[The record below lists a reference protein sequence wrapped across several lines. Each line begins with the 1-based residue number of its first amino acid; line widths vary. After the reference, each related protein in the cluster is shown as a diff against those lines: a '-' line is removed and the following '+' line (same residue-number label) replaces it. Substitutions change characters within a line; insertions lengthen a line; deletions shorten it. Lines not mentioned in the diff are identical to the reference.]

1 MDNNIIVDSIKK
13 LCKDKNITVSQLE
26 KEIGLSQGL
35 VSKWMNTTPSLDK
48 IVDIANYF
56 HVSIDEVV
64 GYKQDDV
71 FLNMLHDLT
80 NNKKIKWF
88 IINNDT
94 TEKVAHIQRV
104 FLYEYYDEEKYT
116 EKSYFTKY
124 KDGFIIIYAFHE
136 YGKLINP
143 NELSLYI
150 QPSDDQKE
158 YAWQDYST
166 NDLKSLWLDIL
177 SNMDNVPVEIKAE
190 QLKTSFIT
198 EFKKAGNSNG
208 NENIQK
214 KKKILF
220 VSNPHLF
227 LTAVQ
232 QNLLK
237 NPNGCTLYDLL
248 NKKIIDQDENIGIT
262 KIGKEFYIKHKKT
275 LGNIKQA
282 KMFEG
287 KILMLFSKNW
297 VIKLSGF
304 SSGSQYG
311 NIGYEGL
318 LYVLKDAGF
327 DVSDQNKID
336 QENFIIE
343 K

>member
-94 TEKVAHIQRV
+94 TEKVAKIQRV
-104 FLYEYYDEEKYT
+104 FPYEYYNEEKYT

-124 KDGFIIIYAFHE
+124 KDGFIIIYAFYEHA
-136 YGKLINP
+136 KLISP
-143 NELSLYI
+143 DELSLYI
-150 QPSDDQKE
+150 QPSEDQLE

-166 NDLKSLWLDIL
+166 QDLKSLWLDML
-177 SNMDNVPVEIKAE
+177 NNMDKVPIEIRAE
-190 QLKTSFIT
+190 EFKNNFIRNQSEFPIASYSEGQLKQIIKNMIEMEPQLPKLFEAINNP
-198 EFKKAGNSNG
+198 EFMKLFNMMQYPNLQHNLELAQKLSPYYAMII
-208 NENIQK
+208 NE
-214 KKKILF
+214 
-220 VSNPHLF
+220 S
-227 LTAVQ
+227 
-232 QNLLK
+232 
-237 NPNGCTLYDLL
+237 
-248 NKKIIDQDENIGIT
+248 
-262 KIGKEFYIKHKKT
+262 KKT
-275 LGNIKQA
+275 P
-282 KMFEG
+282 
-287 KILMLFSKNW
+287 
-297 VIKLSGF
+297 
-304 SSGSQYG
+304 
-311 NIGYEGL
+311 
-318 LYVLKDAGF
+318 
-327 DVSDQNKID
+327 
-336 QENFIIE
+336 
-343 K
+343 